1 MRVLDDRKTS
11 ARQRSSIKGNCIYFP
26 MPWYELNS
34 ATDPKLNE
42 LAQKYQLHPLHL
54 EDARSPDERIKVDQ
68 TASYTFAVLK
78 PVRLLKSG
86 QDEEQAISFST
97 IDIFAGTHAGEPFFI
112 TIADPTCSAT
122 ADALARARREGSDNK
137 PSRLLYLVLDTIV
150 DLYFPAI
157 DHYDDSIDA
166 LEDKVIAQPEP
177 DTLQQVFTLK
187 RQLIDL
193 RRVLVGTRDATLHL
207 QRDPDSIIDAEHQPY
222 VRDIYD
228 HVVRLLDS
236 VETQR
241 DLVNNALDIYLS
253 SVANRTN
260 EVMKVLTVLGTIAL
274 PAIAI
279 SGIYGMNL
287 KGLPFQESPHGA
299 AIVGAVTVVCTALL
313 LRLLKMR
320 KWF

>member
-1 MRVLDDRKTS
+1 
-11 ARQRSSIKGNCIYFP
+11 
-26 MPWYELNS
+26 MPWYELSS
-34 ATDPKLNE
+34 AEDPKLAE
-42 LAQKYQLHPLHL
+42 LAARYNLHPLHL

-68 TASYTFAVLK
+68 TAGYTFAVLK
-78 PVRLLKSG
+78 PVELL
-86 QDEEQAISFST
+86 APT
-97 IDIFAGTHAGEPFFI
+97 VAGGEPFFI
-112 TIADPTCSAT
+112 TVADENCQAT
-122 ADALARARREGSDNK
+122 KDALARARREGSEA
-137 PSRLLYLVLDTIV
+137 PPARLLYLILDTTV

-157 DHYDDSIDA
+157 DHYDDRIDE
-166 LEDKVIAQPEP
+166 LEDRVIATPEP
-177 DTLQQVFTLK
+177 DTLQQVFAIK

-193 RRVLVGTRDATLHL
+193 RRILVGTRDATLHL
-207 QRDPDSIIDAEHQPY
+207 QRDPGSIVDAEHQPF

-228 HVVRLLDS
+228 HTVRLLDS

-287 KGLPFQESPHGA
+287 KGLPFEDSAYGA
-299 AIVGAVTVVCTALL
+299 YLIGAVMLVCTVVLL
-313 LRLLKMR
+313 VVLKR
-320 KWF
+320 RRWF

>member
-1 MRVLDDRKTS
+1 
-11 ARQRSSIKGNCIYFP
+11 
-26 MPWYELNS
+26 MPWFELS
-34 ATDPKLNE
+34 SPTDPKLDE
-42 LAQKYQLHPLHL
+42 LGKRYGLHPLHL

-78 PVRLLKSG
+78 PVHMPGSADKG
-86 QDEEQAISFST
+86 EVPHEAGETISFST
-97 IDIFAGTHAGEPFFI
+97 IDIFAGRKGDESFFI
-112 TIADPTCSAT
+112 TIADQGCTAT
-122 ADALARARREGSDNK
+122 QEALARARREGQDEN
-137 PSRLLYLVLDTIV
+137 PARLLYLILDTIV

-157 DHYDDSIDA
+157 DLYDDRIDA
-166 LEDKVIAQPEP
+166 LEDRVIAEPEP
-177 DTLQQVFTLK
+177 HVLQDVFGLK
-187 RQLIDL
+187 RELIEL

-207 QRDPDSIIDAEHQPY
+207 QRDPQSIIDAPHQPF

-274 PAIAI
+274 PALAI

-287 KGLPFQESPHGA
+287 KGLPFEDSPHGA
-299 AIVGAVTVVCTALL
+299 LIVGVATIVSTGLL
-313 LRLLKMR
+313 LVYLRR
-320 KWF
+320 RHWF

>member
-1 MRVLDDRKTS
+1 M
-11 ARQRSSIKGNCIYFP
+11 
-26 MPWYELNS
+26 
-34 ATDPKLNE
+34 
-42 LAQKYQLHPLHL
+42 
-54 EDARSPDERIKVDQ
+54 
-68 TASYTFAVLK
+68 
-78 PVRLLKSG
+78 RLLKPG
-86 QDEEQAISFST
+86 QDDEQAVSFST

-112 TIADPTCSAT
+112 TIADSTCSAT
-122 ADALARARREGSDNK
+122 ADALARARREGSENK
-137 PSRLLYLVLDTIV
+137 PSRLLYLVLHTIV

-260 EVMKVLTVLGTIAL
+260 EVMKVLTVLGTS
-274 PAIAI
+274 PCPP
-279 SGIYGMNL
+279 S
-287 KGLPFQESPHGA
+287 QSVESTG
-299 AIVGAVTVVCTALL
+299 
-313 LRLLKMR
+313 
-320 KWF
+320 

>member
-1 MRVLDDRKTS
+1 
-11 ARQRSSIKGNCIYFP
+11 
-26 MPWYELNS
+26 MPWFELNS
-34 ATDPKLNE
+34 PDDPKLNE
-42 LAQKYQLHPLHL
+42 LAERYQLHPLHL

-68 TASYTFAVLK
+68 TATYTFAVLK
-78 PVRLLKSG
+78 PIRLNTPPG
-86 QDEEQAISFST
+86 GGPDTVSFST
-97 IDIFAGTHAGEPFFI
+97 IDIFAGSHNGEPFFI
-112 TIADPTCSAT
+112 TIADPTCPTT
-122 ADALARARREGSDNK
+122 ADALARARREGADDT
-137 PSRLLYLVLDTIV
+137 PGRLLYLILDTIV

-157 DHYDDSIDA
+157 DHYDDRIDE
-166 LEDKVIAQPEP
+166 LEDRVIATPEP
-177 DTLQQVFTLK
+177 DTLQLVFALK

-207 QRDPDSIIDAEHQPY
+207 QRDPQSIVDAEHQPF
-222 VRDIYD
+222 VRDVYD

-241 DLVNNALDIYLS
+241 DLLNNALDIYLS

-287 KGLPFQESPHGA
+287 KGLPFEDSPHGA
-299 AIVGAVTVVCTALL
+299 WYIAAFTSCCTFALL
-313 LRLLKMR
+313 FAFKRR
-320 KWF
+320 RWF